1 MQSVRSLLVALV
13 IVGVATGA
21 CGDDDQG
28 EGSAAPGDIRRDE
41 VTVFAAASLTGA
53 FTELGD
59 EFAAVNPDID
69 VTLNFASSS
78 DLVAQIGE
86 GAPADVFASAD
97 EPNMARLTDGAGTTG
112 VPAVFATNRLEII
125 VAPGNPHR
133 IVTVAD
139 LAGPDL
145 IVVTAAP
152 EVPIGRYADEVLARA
167 GVEVTPKSLEE
178 NVKAIVTKVV
188 LGEADAGIVYAT
200 DVRAAGSDA
209 DGVEIPVDL
218 NVVATYPIA
227 VPAESPNPGTAAA
240 FIDFVLSPEGQATLA
255 SFGFGSP

>member
-1 MQSVRSLLVALV
+1 MPSVRSLLVPLV
-13 IVGVATGA
+13 ILGVATGG

-28 EGSAAPGDIRRDE
+28 EGSAASGDIPTGE
-41 VTVFAAASLTGA
+41 ITVFAAASLTDV
-53 FTELGD
+53 FSELGD
-59 EFAAVNPDID
+59 AFTAVNPDTE

-86 GAPADVFASAD
+86 GAPVDVFASAD
-97 EPNMARLTDGAGTTG
+97 QPNMAKLTGTGTTG
-112 VPAVFATNRLEII
+112 APEVFATNRLEII
-125 VAPGNPHR
+125 VEPGNPLE
-133 IVTVAD
+133 IAGVAD
-139 LAGPDL
+139 LADPDL
-145 IVVTAAP
+145 IFVTAAP
-152 EVPIGRYADEVLARA
+152 EVPIGKYAAEVLASA

-209 DGVEIPVDL
+209 EGVEIPSGL
-218 NVVATYPIA
+218 NVIATYPIA
-227 VPAESPNPGTAAA
+227 VPSGSANPEPAAA
-240 FIDFVLSPEGQATLA
+240 FIAFVLSPEGQAILA

>member
-1 MQSVRSLLVALV
+1 MPSVRPLLVPLV
-13 IVGVATGA
+13 ILGVLVGG
-21 CGDDDQG
+21 CGDDHD
-28 EGSAAPGDIRRDE
+28 EASAASGDIPSGE
-41 VTVFAAASLTGA
+41 ITVFAAASLTDV
-53 FTELGD
+53 FSELGD
-59 EFAAVNPDID
+59 AFTAANPDTE

-97 EPNMARLTDGAGTTG
+97 EPNMAKLTAGAGTTG
-112 VPAVFATNRLEII
+112 EPEVFATNRLEII

-139 LAGPDL
+139 LAGRDL

-152 EVPIGRYADEVLARA
+152 QVPIGKYAAEVLASA

-200 DVRAAGSDA
+200 DVRAAGPDA

-227 VPAESPNPGTAAA
+227 VPAGSPNQGAAAA
-240 FIDFVLSPEGQATLA
+240 FVDFVLSPEGQAILA